1 MLVECRYC
9 TAPASR
15 LYSLPPRVRPE
26 RRGGGAAWRRAER
39 AEGGVSML
47 VKCLSSPAPPP
58 RLYSLPPRV
67 RPERRGAGP
76 ACYFCFIRVTG
87 IKPTRRQLAGP
98 VEREDAVVLQTS

>member
-9 TAPASR
+9 TAPAS
-15 LYSLPPRVRPE
+15 
-26 RRGGGAAWRRAER
+26 
-39 AEGGVSML
+39 
-47 VKCLSSPAPPP
+47 

-87 IKPTRRQLAGP
+87 IKPTRRQLASP
-98 VEREDAVVLQTS
+98 VEREGAAAV